1 MDTAPLT
8 LICYYSPAILQ
19 VNEERESGRDH
30 DNIDLKHGEVDPQ
43 NTPHVGGG
51 NWAGGTGKSVCLSV
65 WFGVWLYVRQSV
77 IVLLFVLLS
86 GLSDFVLGGMSDSL
100 LQC

>member
-65 WFGVWLYVRQSV
+65 
-77 IVLLFVLLS
+77 
-86 GLSDFVLGGMSDSL
+86 
-100 LQC
+100 